1 MSIFCQRERRADF
14 FCVRCDGSSVD
25 RAGKLWYN
33 NILLGPRPPAAGPEI
48 RERRRCMRVDI
59 LGVGFDNVTM
69 DQAVAEGLRLMS
81 AEGAHYVATPNPEI
95 VEVCREDPEAR
106 AAVNGADLVIA
117 DGVGVIYGAKL
128 LGTPLKER
136 LPGIEF
142 AKRLMAEMA
151 KNGKKLYLLGAKPG
165 VAEEAARRLR
175 TQYPGLVIAGTH
187 DGYFQEDG
195 PVTEAIRGSGADVV
209 FVCLGAPKQ
218 EKWMRKN
225 GEATGAHLLVG
236 LGGCLDV
243 FSGAVQRAPEVF
255 QRLGL
260 EWLHRLAKNPSR
272 IGRMMKLPLFLVHV
286 GAERG
291 KRK

>member
-1 MSIFCQRERRADF
+1 M
-14 FCVRCDGSSVD
+14 
-25 RAGKLWYN
+25 
-33 NILLGPRPPAAGPEI
+33 
-48 RERRRCMRVDI
+48 
-59 LGVGFDNVTM
+59 
-69 DQAVAEGLRLMS
+69 
-81 AEGAHYVATPNPEI
+81 
-95 VEVCREDPEAR
+95 
-106 AAVNGADLVIA
+106 NGADLVIA

-195 PVTEAIRGSGADVV
+195 PVTEAIRGAGGRGI
-209 FVCLGAPKQ
+209 CLPGGSQAGKMDA
-218 EKWMRKN
+218 EKRR
-225 GEATGAHLLVG
+225 GHRRPSAGG